1 MSKVSIKSIVK
12 EPDNEYRVKFHRE
25 FDIKFDKNSDTIS
38 SGMDDYTAYIVEKNG
53 EFYIDKILND
63 VDFNQFKNSKSK
75 IAKLFKSEEELF
87 NEAMKS
93 EIEAR
98 RNYEEYLKNL

>member
-1 MSKVSIKSIVK
+1 
-12 EPDNEYRVKFHRE
+12 DR
-25 FDIKFDKNSDTIS
+25 
-38 SGMDDYTAYIVEKNG
+38 
-53 EFYIDKILND
+53 ILND

-98 RNYEEYLKNL
+98 RNYEEYKKEI